1 MIQSI
6 SRLFFSVLSTKYRWL
21 TTFKTH
27 YIIISIKWC
36 IVFLV
41 TSSIIITKDVVYC
54 PNILCLLTMKKLLHS
69 IYAIFVYYT
78 IPVVVIISI
87 YIYIYRK
94 VKQTKN
100 NTRVISNSLNSQ
112 KRDLIILRNILILIS
127 IFLSGGIPFILASI
141 FPGKT
146 QFLLSL
152 VTQSLPV
159 AVAALCTVLLNRE
172 LRQVVRNKIC
182 RTARVMPFNMD
193 HTIERTQQ
201 AVAIAKF
208 QNAMTYV

>member
-1 MIQSI
+1 
-6 SRLFFSVLSTKYRWL
+6 
-21 TTFKTH
+21 
-27 YIIISIKWC
+27 
-36 IVFLV
+36 
-41 TSSIIITKDVVYC
+41 
-54 PNILCLLTMKKLLHS
+54 
-69 IYAIFVYYT
+69 
-78 IPVVVIISI
+78 
-87 YIYIYRK
+87 